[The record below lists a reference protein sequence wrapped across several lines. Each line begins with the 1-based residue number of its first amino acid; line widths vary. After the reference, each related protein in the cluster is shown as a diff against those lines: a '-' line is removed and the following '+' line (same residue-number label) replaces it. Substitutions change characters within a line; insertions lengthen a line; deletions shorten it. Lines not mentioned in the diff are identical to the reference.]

1 MPNRESQIRS
11 ILSKYKYLFE
21 EEVGSRG
28 IALGPKSSDG
38 YQQIWVPKY
47 LPRDAKQNSLR
58 LKDEVGFISIQ
69 ETVKSG
75 EGEPVAYCYSFESN
89 QYLCTTSCTITGQ
102 EDKEKTFWFH
112 YDKEKDNI
120 PHYPHVSILY
130 RPIRYFSKPLKLD
143 EFLSFIRDTFFE
155 ELAGAW
161 NKRQTQIW
169 ASRL

>member
-1 MPNRESQIRS
+1 MPNRESQIRI
-11 ILSKYKYLFE
+11 ILSRYKYLFE
-21 EEVGSRG
+21 EEVGNR

-38 YQQIWVPKY
+38 YQSIWIPKY
-47 LPRDAKQNSLR
+47 LPRGAKQNGLR
-58 LKDEVGFISIQ
+58 LKDGVGFISIL

-75 EGEPVAYCYSFESN
+75 EGEPVAYCYSFESD

-143 EFLSFIRDTFFE
+143 EFLFFIGDTFLE
-155 ELAGAW
+155 ESAGVWSRKQAP
-161 NKRQTQIW
+161 IW